1 MADDELPRVALERI
15 LARASELQVTDA
27 REPGEG
33 ISEARLLEIATEV
46 GLDAGHVRQAI
57 AEERAR
63 LPMHDADDA
72 PGVNAFGPAMIG
84 VQRTVPGTP
93 AAVLQQLENAL
104 PRTDS
109 LVPIRRSGA
118 RLILEPRR
126 GFLVDVARAL
136 GTGTGSGRFDLARLD
151 SLVVSATAV
160 DDTRSVVRF
169 DAVLTGARRS
179 ERTTVVAIST
189 LLTVLALAVSV
200 PLFVFSLVLPAFAV
214 TTAALVGALALG
226 SGWLVWRAA
235 RRRYRT
241 LFGRAQMR
249 LEALLDDAEHGRLGA
264 TPGLLEKLLR

>member
-15 LARASELQVTDA
+15 LARASELQVSDT

-46 GLDAGHVRQAI
+46 GLDVNHMRQAI

-63 LPMHDADDA
+63 LPISDTFEEPA
-72 PGVNAFGPAMIG
+72 VNAFGPATIG

-93 AAVLQQLENAL
+93 AAVIQQLENAL
-104 PRTDS
+104 PRVDS
-109 LVPIRRSGA
+109 LVPIRRSGT
-118 RLILEPRR
+118 RLVLEPRR

-136 GTGTGSGRFDLARLD
+136 GTGTGRFDLARID
-151 SLVVSATAV
+151 SLVVTATAI
-160 DDTRSVVRF
+160 DDTRTVLRF

-179 ERTTVVAIST
+179 ERTTVIAISA
-189 LLTVLALAVSV
+189 LLGVLALAVSV
-200 PLFVFSLVLPAFAV
+200 PMFVFSLVLPGFAV
-214 TTAALVGALALG
+214 TTATLVGALALG

-249 LEALLDDAEHGRLGA
+249 LEALLDDAEHQRLGA
-264 TPGLLEKLLR
+264 APGLLDKLLR